1 MMNDM
6 LFNDICKAISSI
18 RVTYVGMEYDLQAI
32 VAATLKGAGVPFQK
46 EYKLG
51 HGNRVDFFADGVVI
65 EIKKGKPNR
74 TRVMEQIRR
83 YAGFKCVEAVVVV
96 VQSSLQVAIEE
107 VSGKPCKI
115 IGLQKLWGIAL

>member
-1 MMNDM
+1 MDVIC
-6 LFNDICKAISSI
+6 FNKICKAISSI
-18 RVTYVGMEYDLQAI
+18 RVIYVGMEYDLQAT
-32 VAATLKGAGVPFQK
+32 VAAALQDAGILFQK
-46 EYKLG
+46 EYQLG
-51 HGNRVDFFADGVVI
+51 HGNRVDFFVDGVVI

-96 VQSSLQVAIEE
+96 VQSSLQVPIEE
-107 VSGKPCKI
+107 VGGKPCKV